1 MVGFVSAL
9 SASLAIIIL
18 VALSALI
25 SYIQSILPEKGLIKI
40 DENTYRYIQEEVYS
54 SEDVLKDIILQLEL
68 LSLTPRLKS
77 YQAGCSYGF
86 NVNDRT
92 AIETATY
99 NYLMLNQ
106 YFSAT
111 IKIDAIKSFS
121 ENNQINTCFVDI
133 NLYPEE
139 KTNG

>member
-68 LSLTPRLKS
+68 LGLTPRLKS

-86 NVNDRT
+86 NLNDRA

-106 YFSAT
+106 YFGET
-111 IKIDAIKSFS
+111 IQIDAIKSFS
-121 ENNQINTCFVDI
+121 ENKQINTCFVDI